1 MGYVFDF
8 NDSVAY
14 VQWLEKD
21 GNQATINLERR
32 LISEMVKPEC
42 GDRLIDIGCGTG
54 ASLMPFMGKGIQ
66 LTGVEPSPYMLDI
79 AQKKLGHKVDFHRAV
94 AEDLPFEDNSFEFAC
109 LCFTLE
115 FVQDPKKAL
124 EEACR
129 VAKDGVFVGFLNK
142 FAIKAFQRRI
152 MGIFNTS
159 IYNRAR
165 FFSINEMKYLFY
177 ELLGDVP
184 VSWRTVCQFPEISQ
198 RFTGRM
204 ESLAIVQKS
213 PFGAFA
219 GMMALPI
226 PRLRTTPLTLK
237 TPAAKSVPSNSR
249 PVSCAEKKVEINRR

>member
-21 GNQATINLERR
+21 GNQTTIDLESR
-32 LISEMVKPEC
+32 LISDMVKPVC

-54 ASLMPFMGKGIQ
+54 ASLLPFMGKGIQ

-79 AQKKLGHKVDFHRAV
+79 AGKNLGPQVDFHRAY

-109 LCFTLE
+109 LCLTLE
-115 FVQDPKKAL
+115 FAQDPKKAL

-142 FAIKAFQRRI
+142 FSAKAFQRRI
-152 MGIFNTS
+152 MGIFKSS

-165 FFSINEMKYLFY
+165 FFSIMEIKYMFY

-184 VSWRTVCQFPEISQ
+184 MSWRTVCHFPEISH
-198 RFTGRM
+198 RFTYWM
-204 ESLAIVQKS
+204 ENSRIMQRS

-219 GMMALPI
+219 GMMVI
-226 PRLRTTPLTLK
+226 PAPRFMTSPLTLK
-237 TPAAKSVPSNSR
+237 TRIPEPAPSGGR
-249 PVSCAEKKVEINRR
+249 VASCAEKKAGN